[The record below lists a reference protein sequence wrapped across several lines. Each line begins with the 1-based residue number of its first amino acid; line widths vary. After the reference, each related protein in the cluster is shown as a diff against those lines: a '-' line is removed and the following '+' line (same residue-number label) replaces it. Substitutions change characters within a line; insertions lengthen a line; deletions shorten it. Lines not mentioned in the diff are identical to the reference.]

1 MAHELKW
8 SDEASQD
15 LAEIHEFIS
24 RDSLMYAV
32 GFVQRLISK
41 AESLL
46 EMPERG
52 RVVPEYEDPAVRE
65 VIVDN
70 YRLVYRIRGDVVGIV
85 GVIHGARI
93 LPIR

>member
-1 MAHELKW
+1 MAYELKW
-8 SDEASQD
+8 SDEASRD

-52 RVVPEYEDPAVRE
+52 RVVPEYDDPAVRE